1 VPRRLAIQIR
11 KKLTKE
17 QYLKLY
23 SNPVS
28 GIACDMNGAAMNDFM
43 TYCIMVN
50 VLNNIKYSKSMI
62 LKALEFWRNQ
72 MYKYHKKIFRIYNP
86 LQGRTTNN
94 IYTQIK
100 EIIDKIELIIKLPDT
115 FLFSHRHITPIQPN
129 NYTSGMRQQSKLLSN
144 KYEDIFFFQEGTLQP
159 YKPIKTSIGI
169 EFTVFPC
176 EHPYIEK
183 QKISKV
189 GITEKGNVYILHDR
203 EKNKK

>member
-1 VPRRLAIQIR
+1 MPRRLAIQIR

-17 QYLKLY
+17 QYLKLF

-50 VLNNIKYSKSMI
+50 VLNNIRYSKSMI
-62 LKALEFWRNQ
+62 LKALYFWEKQYDR
-72 MYKYHKKIFRIYNP
+72 YLELLKKAQFNP
-86 LQGRTTNN
+86 LFGSFDKN
-94 IYTQIK
+94 K
-100 EIIDKIELIIKLPDT
+100 ENEILKMIMFVHNLPDT
-115 FLFSHRHITPIQPN
+115 FLFSHRHIKVGNFKDNSDDTPCFLLKKKYPLLEKYPFYIQE
-129 NYTSGMRQQSKLLSN
+129 TKR
-144 KYEDIFFFQEGTLQP
+144 DIFFNISTNL
-159 YKPIKTSIGI
+159 GI

-189 GITEKGNVYILHDR
+189 GVTDKGNVYILHDR
-203 EKNKK
+203 ERNKK